1 MRVFEVSLEKV
12 RTKDMTT
19 IRWPDWWEEVKELV
33 NVVAYENHPGKLGQ
47 QQEGALCVATDDV
60 ADAIFARNDPAV
72 KKLTV
77 AVANTKGRKWR
88 PQVADE
94 NGPGRQFDVWNI
106 ATKRGDI
113 AR

>member
-12 RTKDMTT
+12 RTESVTT
-19 IRWPDWWEEVKELV
+19 IRWPDWWDEVKELV
-33 NVVAYENHPGKLGQ
+33 NVVALENHPAKLGQ
-47 QQEGALCVATDDV
+47 QQEGAICVADDDV

-77 AVANTKGRKWR
+77 TAANTKGRKWR
-88 PQVADE
+88 PQVANDD
-94 NGPGRQFDVWNI
+94 GPGRQFDVRNI
-106 ATKRGDI
+106 AEKRGDV